1 MSLFVQILGITFPII
16 AIVVLGTMLGR
27 VWQLDMHTANRLN
40 LDVFVPA
47 LVFSALSDRSF
58 ALSQHLSLA
67 AAGLAIVLIAG
78 IVALLISKFTGYPF
92 RTIAPPMMF
101 HNAGNVGLPLMSLAF
116 GKPGL
121 VTGLV
126 LFLVGNLTHFGLG
139 TLMLSSG
146 RALAV
151 LLKQTVIWVTAL
163 ALLINASPITI
174 AESVILPISMLGQIA
189 IPLMLFSLGVRLAK
203 IDFQEWKIGIVFA
216 ILTPVVGFCIAF
228 ISIKLFAF
236 TPIQAGSLLLFGA
249 LPPAVMNYLFAE
261 RFNQQPATVA
271 SIVLIGNLL
280 AIITLPLTLAFVL
293 TNLT

>member
-78 IVALLISKFTGYPF
+78 IVVLLISKFTGYPF

-151 LLKQTVIWVTAL
+151 LLKQTVIWATAL

-293 TNLT
+293 TNFT